1 MSSASAR
8 AGLVIF
14 VLAACLRLLN
24 LPFTA
29 IAPADELYH
38 WKRIEF
44 SAQHFPQV
52 LERDPDRGI
61 TGAFCPWPPLYDLSA
76 GLIARVFG
84 MRVVPFIPPF
94 AGALAAALATIW
106 IFRRYGALAA
116 WSAGIALASSPFIV
130 TQSWVF
136 SIDHHFLEWPLVLWI
151 AIQVERRRLGG
162 RYAAVSAAERAGED
176 AGGPAG
182 ETTALLVALFVQT
195 ALIIACGLAFIF
207 GKRRDSISFI
217 AAAIVIAIYRLT
229 RTTGYPNS
237 AWFLGWPHVILLVAA
252 GVALAVRP
260 RALGL
265 AIGIA
270 IAAFA
275 PVMQGLHFFGGDRWL
290 QSIVEFQPMW
300 KSPPASLISQIV
312 GLGAGAL
319 LVWRR
324 RTPLSWFAIAFLI
337 LTIINRRFW
346 SISIPLLA
354 IAGAIAAASIAQKH
368 LRIAAVAAIALIP
381 ALQLAA
387 WMRYPQ
393 RPVERYQQAW
403 IDAAKCLRTL
413 PPGRVL
419 APWAMGHSFDVIGKH
434 PVIVDGFG
442 TMPDEAL
449 FWRASAAMQS
459 KTPEELARNCDAI
472 HVRYVAW
479 YQLAPHPG
487 FANSHGLFR
496 EIYRSDPSFNLASV
510 VILERAAAP

>member
-14 VLAACLRLLN
+14 FLSACLRLLN

-52 LERDPDRGI
+52 LERDPDRGVD
-61 TGAFCPWPPLYDLSA
+61 GAFCPWPPLYDLSA
-76 GLIARVFG
+76 GLIARIFG
-84 MRVVPFIPPF
+84 MRVVPFIPPL
-94 AGALAAALATIW
+94 AGALAAALATMW
-106 IFRRYGALAA
+106 IFRRSGALAA

-130 TQSWVF
+130 TQSWVG
-136 SIDHHFLEWPLVLWI
+136 SIDHHFLEWPLVLLI
-151 AIQVERRRLGG
+151 IVTMDSRGRLSST
-162 RYAAVSAAERAGED
+162 SAMCA
-176 AGGPAG
+176 
-182 ETTALLVALFVQT
+182 ALFVQT

-207 GKRRDSISFI
+207 AKRKDAFFV
-217 AAAIVIAIYRLT
+217 AAIVVAIYRAT
-229 RTTGYPNS
+229 RTPGYPNS

-270 IAAFA
+270 IAVPLCGT

-319 LVWRR
+319 LVWRK

-393 RPVERYQQAW
+393 PPVARYQQAW
-403 IDAAKCLRTL
+403 IDAANFLRSQ
-413 PPGRVL
+413 PQGRVL

-459 KTPEELARNCDAI
+459 KTPEELARNCDAM

-487 FANSHGLFR
+487 FANPRELFR

-510 VILERAAAP
+510 VILERAGAP